1 MGSTFIYVIGNILLG
16 FLIIISSL
24 MKLDKL
30 SLWLKEQFVW
40 NYFIRFMMQ
49 QYFTLY
55 LSSVIQMQSLK
66 NEDGFLGDKV
76 G

>member
-1 MGSTFIYVIGNILLG
+1 
-16 FLIIISSL
+16 

-49 QYFTLY
+49 QYVTLY
-55 LSSVIQMQSLK
+55 LSSFIQMQSLK